1 MKVRYFEGFAR
12 HVLAAQ
18 PWVKSVRTFAQAGVD
33 KPVGLVIE
41 PAAGPTVAVQVVR
54 ASPSTPISGEQ
65 SDEWTGVDA
74 TAAPPV
80 QAAPR
85 SPQEWAAA
93 IVAAVQAA
101 AHPEVRVVETFED
114 WGRTTTPAGIRVEF
128 TTGAEVFGTILD
140 GQRR

>member
-12 HVLAAQ
+12 HVLTAQ
-18 PWVKSVRTFAQAGVD
+18 PWVKTVRTFAEAGVG

-41 PAAGPTVAVQVVR
+41 PVAVPAVAVQFVR
-54 ASPSTPISGEQ
+54 ASPSVETDQP
-65 SDEWTGVDA
+65 DEWAGADSTP
-74 TAAPPV
+74 APPV

-93 IVAAVQAA
+93 LVAAIQAA
-101 AHPEVRVVETFED
+101 AHPEVKAVETFED

-128 TTGAEVFGTILD
+128 TSGAEVFGTMLD
-140 GQRR
+140 RR